1 MSSAQLKEFDN
12 KHDQKSNNEL
22 KDLAKTQLKIVKTV
36 NENERKSHLG
46 EIAEIK
52 YLWMG
57 VKKSAKQFIFFIIQ
71 RNTNHSIWK

>member
-1 MSSAQLKEFDN
+1 LSSAQLKEFDN

-52 YLWMG
+52 YL
-57 VKKSAKQFIFFIIQ
+57 
-71 RNTNHSIWK
+71 